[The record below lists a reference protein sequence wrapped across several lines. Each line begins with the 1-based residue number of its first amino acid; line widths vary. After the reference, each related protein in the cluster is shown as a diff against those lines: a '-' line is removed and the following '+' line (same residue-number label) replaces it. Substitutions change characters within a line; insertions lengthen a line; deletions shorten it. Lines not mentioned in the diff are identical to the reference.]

1 MELDRTTVKKILFI
15 IGVTVVFILCAVYIE
30 EIFGFIR
37 KFIKVISP
45 LLLGAFMA
53 FVTNLV
59 LRPVEKFWEYVW
71 RKKKSGIFKKLKRP
85 VCLVIS
91 MAVVLGLI
99 FSLLVYIIPAVIKTF
114 GELLESIPRY
124 IKNVPVWAEDLLNGF
139 EKISVVF
146 PSANFDASVMIEKL
160 LGFLKNSGV
169 AVLTKTLSVTTSVF
183 TLIFNCVVGIVLSI
197 YILAKKEALTYQSKR
212 VLRAFIPSKH
222 IEDVFGFISRVSTTF
237 TNFIAGQFLEAII
250 IGVLCFL
257 GMTIFKMP
265 YAPLTAVI
273 IGITAL
279 IPVFGAF
286 IGIAIGAVLC
296 LSKSFMTAVWFAVFM
311 IILQQLEGNL
321 IYPNVVGKSVGLPG
335 IWVLIAVTIGGGM
348 FGIMGMLI
356 SVPVCSILYFTLHE
370 MVDERLNKGV
380 KK

>member
-1 MELDRTTVKKILFI
+1 MELNKNTVKKILFI
-15 IGVTVVFILCAVYIE
+15 VGVSVVFILCAVYIE
-30 EIFGFIR
+30 EIFGYLR
-37 KFIKVISP
+37 KFIKVINP

-53 FVTNLV
+53 FVVNLV
-59 LRPVEKFWEYVW
+59 LRPLERFWEYIW
-71 RKKKSGIFKKLKRP
+71 RRKKTDVFKKIKRP
-85 VCLVIS
+85 VCLIIS

-99 FSLLVYIIPAVIKTF
+99 FSLLVYIIPSVIKTF
-114 GELLESIPRY
+114 GELLESVPKY
-124 IKNVPVWAEDLLNGF
+124 IKNVPLWAEDFLNGF
-139 EKISVVF
+139 EKFSFVF

-169 AVLTKTLSVTTSVF
+169 AVLTKTLNVTTSVF
-183 TLIFNCVVGIVLSI
+183 TLVFNCVVGIVFSV
-197 YILAKKEALTYQSKR
+197 YILSKKEALGYQFKR
-212 VLRAFIPSKH
+212 VIKAFVPAKH
-222 IEDVFGFISRVSTTF
+222 IEDVFEFISRISTTF

-250 IGVLCFL
+250 IGVLCFI

-265 YAPLTAVI
+265 YAPLTALIV
-273 IGITAL
+273 GITAL

-296 LSKSFMTAVWFAVFM
+296 LSKSFVTALWFAVFM

-321 IYPNVVGKSVGLPG
+321 IYPHVVGKSVGLPG
-335 IWVLIAVTIGGGM
+335 IWVLIAVTIGGGL

-370 MVDERLNKGV
+370 MVDERLNKM
-380 KK
+380 